1 MSTKNFSVLTKKY
14 KLILSAVHMVYR
26 LVNST
31 FETKELLLRLT
42 RLVCQLIHASSSLVY
57 LVDPGKRRIKL
68 VAAFNNRINVLLD
81 RKEDIERL
89 PQEQKEVAF
98 GATIFKKRLIGIPLV
113 SDDNLGAIFIKRRN
127 SEKIFSSFDK
137 ELLSV
142 IAEQAVTAI
151 KNLQLH
157 EEQQKIILGS
167 IQSIG
172 KLLQTKGYEIGTHT
186 PVYLKV
192 IEAIAKKLEMIQS
205 QRQSLQYAGMLHDA
219 GCMNVPY
226 EILLKKSRLSSEEF
240 KIIRDHPVNA
250 VELIKPVEFLKPVL
264 PIILYHHE
272 KYDGTG
278 YPSGLKKEQIPLGAR
293 VMSVVDA
300 FEAMIQGRPY
310 RRILSISEA
319 LNELRRNSGTQFDPR
334 VIEAFIELA
343 RQKKFRKYLSLIKQ

>member
-1 MSTKNFSVLTKKY
+1 MSTRNSSVLTKKY

-42 RLVCQLIHASSSLVY
+42 RLVCQLIDASASSVY
-57 LVDPGKRRIKL
+57 LVDPQKKKIKL
-68 VAAFNNRINVLLD
+68 VAAFNNRINVLLE
-81 RKEDIERL
+81 KKGDIERL
-89 PQEQKEVAF
+89 PPEQKEVAF
-98 GATIFKKRLIGIPLV
+98 GATIFRKRLIGIPLV
-113 SDDNLGAIFIKRRN
+113 SDDNLGAIFIRRKN
-127 SEKIFSSFDK
+127 TEETFSMFDK

-167 IQSIG
+167 IESIG
-172 KLLQTKGYEIGTHT
+172 KLLQTKGYAIGTHT
-186 PVYLKV
+186 PVYLKI
-192 IEAIAKKLEMIQS
+192 IEALAEKLQMAHN
-205 QRQSLQYAGMLHDA
+205 QRQCLQYAGMLHDA

-226 EILLKKSRLSSEEF
+226 EILLKKSRLSAEEF
-240 KIIRDHPVNA
+240 KIIRDHPMDSVA
-250 VELIKPVEFLKPVL
+250 LIKPVEFLKPVL

-293 VMSVVDA
+293 VMAVVDA

-310 RRILSISEA
+310 RKTFPVTQA
-319 LNELRRNSGTQFDPR
+319 LEELKKNSGTQFDPR
-334 VIEAFIELA
+334 IINAFLELS
-343 RQKKFRKYLSLIKQ
+343 RQKKFRKYLSLIK